1 MMKTI
6 AALAAVAFASTALAI
21 QGTPASQQPAASP
34 GDAKQVC
41 KYVVTPARGQD
52 PYQLCMTK
60 AEWKL
65 TEARIG
71 SDPNRIECHYEED
84 ASSRLRSR
92 KICQPASA
100 WDQQRRDAREA
111 VQRIQQGACFA
122 NAPC

>member
-1 MMKTI
+1 MMKSI
-6 AALAAVAFASTALAI
+6 AAVAAIAFASTALAT
-21 QGTPASQQPAASP
+21 QGAPATQQPAATP
-34 GDAKQVC
+34 DAAKQVC

-71 SDPNRIECHYEED
+71 SDPNRIECHYETD
-84 ASSRLRSR
+84 GSSRLRSR

-100 WDQQRRDAREA
+100 WDQQRRDARQTVEH
-111 VQRIQQGACFA
+111 IQMGACMTSG
-122 NAPC
+122 PC